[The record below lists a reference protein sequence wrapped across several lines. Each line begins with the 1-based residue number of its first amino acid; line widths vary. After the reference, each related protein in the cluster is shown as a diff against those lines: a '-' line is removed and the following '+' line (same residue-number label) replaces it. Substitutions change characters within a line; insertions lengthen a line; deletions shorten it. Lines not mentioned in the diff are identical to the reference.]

1 MIDHARPNS
10 LRHSYWRFPRAPI
23 LTPRKK
29 LRAEQGITQIK
40 SKFLL
45 LDVLREDK
53 YGGVYLYQQK
63 EHSNLLA
70 IKKKTN
76 IGNGFKVS
84 NMLASLEHPNIVNT
98 LGTSRNEQLF
108 SLVQE
113 YMSGGTFQ
121 DKLAYQLNWQDAL
134 KIGTQICDAM
144 IFAHNNRIVHGHLRS
159 TNILFTPEGDVKLTD
174 FALVDDVSDV
184 ETAQYYYLEG
194 EERSQAADI
203 YAVGV
208 LLYQLFTGCL
218 PRRRNES
225 GFTVRKVFSK
235 LPAEIQGLITNML
248 STSPRNR
255 DPQSLHRAIELF
267 EKHSH
272 RKLRKSFTDKP
283 LRDKNRESDRRWDDV
298 GSWQP
303 ARTGALTAVYSG
315 NRRIGRMNLLFAILV
330 LVYAQYL
337 FIFEG
342 QEKIVQSMPA
352 AYSAVVNGFE
362 GFLGITNVRGT
373 IPGENSRLY

>member
-1 MIDHARPNS
+1 
-10 LRHSYWRFPRAPI
+10 
-23 LTPRKK
+23 
-29 LRAEQGITQIK
+29 
-40 SKFLL
+40 
-45 LDVLREDK
+45 
-53 YGGVYLYQQK
+53 
-63 EHSNLLA
+63 
-70 IKKKTN
+70 
-76 IGNGFKVS
+76 
-84 NMLASLEHPNIVNT
+84 MLASLEHPNIVNT
-98 LGTSRNEQLF
+98 LSTSRNEQLF
-108 SLVQE
+108 FLVQE

-121 DKLAYQLNWQDAL
+121 DKLAYQLNWQDVL

-283 LRDKNRESDRRWDDV
+283 LRDKNRESYRRWDDV

>member
-1 MIDHARPNS
+1 M
-10 LRHSYWRFPRAPI
+10 
-23 LTPRKK
+23 
-29 LRAEQGITQIK
+29 
-40 SKFLL
+40 

-76 IGNGFKVS
+76 IGNAFKVS

-98 LGTSRNEQLF
+98 LSTSRNEQLF
-108 SLVQE
+108 FLVQE

-121 DKLAYQLNWQDAL
+121 DKLAYQLNWQDVL